1 MAKQTTKTKGINKS
15 TLGLL
20 DSRTTDENTGLLI
33 QRDRRV
39 TMLDIFGTEEKAAV
53 AHFVAQKQIMGH
65 SNKRIAE
72 EIKAEFGLEWSY
84 NKVAVVK
91 DLNHRLWRSEIA
103 HTMNEQ
109 IAKEVATIDFQLAE
123 LWDSWEKSKKLKH
136 IKSHSA
142 NGRGVVA
149 PEQDYELNE
158 VTTDVDETP
167 GDPKIMAQ
175 IIELGKERRKLL
187 GLYAP
192 EKKEKNNGGVNNAV
206 QFNIVDANGQLTNSA
221 FGSMMAAA
229 QQAFSQQANSNQQ
242 ENNIEDVEPEG
253 QGNEMIDAF
262 LEEIMS

>member
-1 MAKQTTKTKGINKS
+1 MANRKTKTKGINKS

-20 DSRTTDENTGLLI
+20 DSRATDENTGLLV
-33 QRDRRV
+33 QRDRKI

-53 AHFVAQKQIMGH
+53 ANFVAQKQLMGH

-72 EIKAEFGLEWSY
+72 EIKEAYGLDWTY

-123 LWDSWEKSKKLKH
+123 LWDAWEKSKKIKH
-136 IKSHSA
+136 VKTHTAVGS
-142 NGRGVVA
+142 GVIV
-149 PEQDYELNE
+149 PEQDYKLKEE
-158 VTTDVDETP
+158 TVDAEETA
-167 GDPKIMAQ
+167 GDTKIMAQ

-192 EKKEKNNGGVNNAV
+192 EKKEAGKGNTAI
-206 QFNIVDANGQLTNSA
+206 QFNIVDSNGNLTNSA
-221 FGSMMAAA
+221 FGSMMEAA
-229 QQAFSQQANSNQQ
+229 QNAIAPKQEQRQAQPV
-242 ENNIEDVEPEG
+242 DVEPISE
-253 QGNEMIDAF
+253 NEDTINAF
-262 LEEIMS
+262 LEELMS